1 MSKEKMNAIEQAP
14 GQAATEFS
22 KLTRLQ
28 KLAGFLLILEPDN
41 AAHIMEQLEESELEA
56 VSAEMAKFSSI
67 SHEMQNEIMDEFL
80 PVAVQASTAVPGG
93 VDRVKVILEKAV
105 GLFRA
110 SDIIGRVSVGRPS
123 VAAMHEIVEMDA
135 HALYN
140 VLRHEQLQTMALVTS
155 YLPPAKASQLLG
167 LVRPE
172 LREQLVERLA
182 TLSPTSLD
190 VVESVAESLQA
201 RLAGN
206 PTRALSHTGGTK
218 VAADLLNAL
227 PKSVSDSILTSL
239 RARNAEL
246 GDAVLKKML
255 TFEELERLDTKT
267 LQKILQEVDFRS
279 LAIALTTAPASLKTK
294 ILSSIS
300 KRAADNV
307 REEISFLGQIKAS
320 QVDTAQMEII
330 ETVRRLESDDTIDLS
345 ALRQK
350 P

>member
-1 MSKEKMNAIEQAP
+1 MNAIEEAP
-14 GQAATEFS
+14 SPEATEFS

-28 KLAGFLLILEPDN
+28 KLAGFLLMLEPDN
-41 AAHIMEQLEESELEA
+41 AAHIMEQLGESDLEA
-56 VSAEMAKFSSI
+56 VSAEMAKFSAI
-67 SHEMQNEIMDEFL
+67 SHELQSEIMEEFL

-110 SDIIGRVSVGRPS
+110 SDILGRVSVQRPS
-123 VAAMHEIVEMDA
+123 VAAMQEIIEMDPR
-135 HALYN
+135 ALYN
-140 VLRHEQLQTMALVTS
+140 VLCHEQLQTMALVVS
-155 YLPPAKASQLLG
+155 YLPPEKASQLLG

-172 LREQLVERLA
+172 LRERVVERLA

-206 PTRALSHTGGTK
+206 PARALSHTGGVK

-227 PKSVSDSILTSL
+227 PKNLSDSILSSL
-239 RARNAEL
+239 RERNAEL

-255 TFEELERLDTKT
+255 TFEELARLDAKT
-267 LQKILQEVDFRS
+267 LQKILQEVDFRC
-279 LAIALTTAPASLKTK
+279 LAIALTTAPASLKNK
-294 ILSSIS
+294 IFSSIS

-320 QVDTAQMEII
+320 QIDQAQMEII
-330 ETVRRLESDDTIDLS
+330 ETVRRLESDGSINLE
-345 ALRQK
+345 AIRQK
-350 P
+350 G